1 MVVLPSSL
9 FRPPGPWGFWQE
21 LRPPPHIVA
30 YSLPHSYSV
39 LPKAAIIILI
49 NLVPPY
55 SPAFPFPTTS
65 LQGHQV
71 LLDPTLYLPSA
82 STVSL
87 LKKRDTTAFS

>member
-21 LRPPPHIVA
+21 LQQPRIL
-30 YSLPHSYSV
+30 LPILYRTV
-39 LPKAAIIILI
+39 IQFLPKAAIIILI

-55 SPAFPFPTTS
+55 SPAFPFPTS

-71 LLDPTLYLPSA
+71 LLDPTLYLPSVR
-82 STVSL
+82 TVSL
-87 LKKRDTTAFS
+87 LKETGHYSL

>member
-21 LRPPPHIVA
+21 LQPPPHIVA
-30 YSLPHSYSV
+30 YSLLHIIQF

-55 SPAFPFPTTS
+55 SPAFPFPTS

-71 LLDPTLYLPSA
+71 LLYPTLYLPSV

-87 LKKRDTTAFS
+87 LKETGHYSL